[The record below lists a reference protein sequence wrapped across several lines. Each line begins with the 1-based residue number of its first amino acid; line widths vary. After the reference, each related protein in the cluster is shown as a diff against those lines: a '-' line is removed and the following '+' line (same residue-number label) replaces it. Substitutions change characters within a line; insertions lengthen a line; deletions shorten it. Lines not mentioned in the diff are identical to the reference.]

1 MRVDPHKII
10 ERPIITEEAQI
21 QVAKAN
27 QYTFRVN
34 PKATKGQIRDAI
46 EQIFQASGIKVVSVN
61 TMNYQGKIRNRM
73 GSHRAGRRASWKKAI
88 VTLRAGDKIEL
99 I

>member
-21 QVAKAN
+21 QTAKAN

-46 EQIFQASGIKVVSVN
+46 EQIFQANGIKVVAVN
-61 TMNYQGKIRNRM
+61 TMNYQGKVRNRM
-73 GSHRAGRRASWKKAI
+73 ASRRAGRRSSWKKAI

>member
-1 MRVDPHKII
+1 MSIDPHKIV

-21 QVAKAN
+21 QAEKAN

-34 PKATKGQIRDAI
+34 PKANKGQIRDAI
-46 EQIFQASGIKVVSVN
+46 EAIFRKSEIKVVSVN
-61 TMNYQGKIRNRM
+61 TMNYAGKVRNRLA
-73 GSHRAGRRASWKKAI
+73 SRRAGRRPGWKKAI
-88 VTLRAGDKIEL
+88 VTLRKGDKIEL

>member
-1 MRVDPHKII
+1 MSVDPHKII

-21 QVAKAN
+21 QIGKAN

-46 EQIFQASGIKVVSVN
+46 EVIFKANNIRVVAVN
-61 TMNYQGKIRNRM
+61 TMNYQGKVRNRM
-73 GSHRAGRRASWKKAI
+73 ASRQAGRRAHWKKAI
-88 VTLRAGDKIEL
+88 VTLRPGDKIEL